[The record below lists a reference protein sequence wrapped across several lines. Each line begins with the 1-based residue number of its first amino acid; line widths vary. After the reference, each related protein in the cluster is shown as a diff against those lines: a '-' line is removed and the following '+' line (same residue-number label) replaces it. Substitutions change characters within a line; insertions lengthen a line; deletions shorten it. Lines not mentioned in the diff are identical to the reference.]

1 MSIKT
6 KHPNPWRDK
15 YQEAAFRGVMFFV
28 ETDARQGGRR
38 VAMHEYPKRNTP
50 YAEDMGR
57 KAKRF
62 LVQGYL
68 IGKNYLEQKY
78 RLIDA
83 LEKDGPGMLRL
94 PLPYQMSDEKVMVM
108 AYTVT
113 EARERG
119 GYCQVEMDFI
129 EYGDP
134 QYRQAVS
141 TTSQIE
147 DKAFAL
153 EDQMIGPPAGQ
164 LTDKGIE
171 RMLGY
176 ALVHRSADA
185 GDRAANLSTTIKQNM
200 AHGNFAFQSNLG
212 VGIIN

>member
-1 MSIKT
+1 MKIKDI
-6 KHPNPWRDK
+6 KNPWRDR
-15 YQEAAFRGVMFFV
+15 YQEAAFRNVQFFV

-38 VAMHEYPKRNTP
+38 VALHEYPKRNTP

-57 KAKRF
+57 KALRF

-68 IGKNYLEQKY
+68 IGPKYWDQKN
-78 RLIDA
+78 RLIEA

-94 PLPYQMSDEKVMVM
+94 PLPYQMQDVKVMVM
-108 AYTVT
+108 SYAVT

-119 GYCQVEMDFI
+119 GFCTVEMDFA

-134 QYRQAVS
+134 QYRQQIS
-141 TTSQIE
+141 TSGQIE
-147 DKAFAL
+147 DSAFKL
-153 EDQMIGPPAGQ
+153 EDQLIGPPSQ
-164 LTDKGIE
+164 LTDKGVE

-185 GDRAANLSTTIKQNM
+185 GDRAASLKSAVRFGQQS
-200 AHGNFAFQSNLG
+200 GDFAFKSNLG
-212 VGIIN
+212 VGIIS

>member
-1 MSIKT
+1 MSLKT
-6 KHPNPWRDK
+6 KHPNPWRSR
-15 YQEAAFRGVMFFV
+15 YQEAAFRNVQFFV

-57 KAKRF
+57 KAQRF

-68 IGKNYLEQKY
+68 IGKNYWDQKNL
-78 RLIDA
+78 LITA
-83 LEKDGPGMLRL
+83 LEKDGPGLLRL
-94 PLPYQMSDEKVMVM
+94 PLPYLMQDVKVMVS

-113 EARERG
+113 EAREKG

-134 QYRQAVS
+134 QYRQSIS
-141 TTSQIE
+141 TAGRIE

-153 EDQMIGPPAGQ
+153 EDQKIGPVDR
-164 LTDKGIE
+164 LTDEEIGD
-171 RMLGY
+171 MLGY
-176 ALVHRSADA
+176 ALVHKSAEA
-185 GDRAANLSTTIKQNM
+185 GALST
-200 AHGNFAFQSNLG
+200 AVGELGNRGDFAYR
-212 VGIIN
+212 VGGSGAIAVIPR

>member
-1 MSIKT
+1 MSLKS
-6 KHPNPWRDK
+6 KHPTPWRSK
-15 YQEAAFRGVMFFV
+15 YQEAAFRGVQFFV

-68 IGKNYLEQKY
+68 IGLKYLEQKY
-78 RLIDA
+78 RLVDA

-94 PLPYQMSDEKVMVM
+94 PLPYQMQDEKVMVM

-134 QYRQAVS
+134 QYRQAIS
-141 TTSQIE
+141 TTAQIE

-153 EDQMIGPPAGQ
+153 EDQLIGPPSQ

-185 GDRAANLSTTIKQNM
+185 GVRAASLSSAIKANQS
-200 AHGNFAFQSNLG
+200 HGNFAFNSNLG
-212 VGIIN
+212 VGIIS